1 MNILSFNIQIA
12 IKVIMNSARMAIN
25 NSFIQSILKFLL
37 FTKNSVMV
45 IIVHKAILLKYEI
58 ININHIFFI

>member
-45 IIVHKAILLKYEI
+45 IIIHKAILLKYEI
-58 ININHIFFI
+58 T